1 MNVACKD
8 YRFSKQ
14 GIELMSRFAAQFFEE
29 RSLSKQFSIRCGAF
43 LFCLLAVGAQIPAYS
58 HNQSVQESIVVPAT
72 TQFIYRAI
80 QKARNTGGSRKLVSY
95 KNNQA
100 VVEELFD
107 GLPLIGTANCT
118 YKEVETSP
126 TRIDYSLL
134 RSDKLAR
141 FDGAWILTAENDGR
155 TKITL
160 SSTTVCGIHLP
171 FADKLTA
178 QAALKRI
185 ERRLQEIAGV
195 AITEQRLAVAQ
206 ETCLVARSLTVT
218 P

>member
-1 MNVACKD
+1 
-8 YRFSKQ
+8 
-14 GIELMSRFAAQFFEE
+14 MSGFAAPFFEE
-29 RSLSKQFSIRCGAF
+29 RSLSKQFSIRCGTF
-43 LFCLLAVGAQIPAYS
+43 LFCLLAGGAQLPAYS
-58 HNQSVQESIVVPAT
+58 HNQPVQESIVVPAR
-72 TQFIYRAI
+72 TQFVYRAI

-95 KNNQA
+95 QNNQA

-134 RSDKLAR
+134 QSDKLAR
-141 FDGAWILTAENDGR
+141 FDGAWILTPENDGR

-160 SSTTVCGIHLP
+160 TSTTVCGIHLP
-171 FADKLTA
+171 FADKLTN
-178 QAALKRI
+178 QAALKRV
-185 ERRLQEIAGV
+185 EKRLQEIAGA
-195 AITEQRLAVAQ
+195 AIAEQRLAAAQ
-206 ETCLVARSLTVT
+206 EPRLVARSLTDTVS